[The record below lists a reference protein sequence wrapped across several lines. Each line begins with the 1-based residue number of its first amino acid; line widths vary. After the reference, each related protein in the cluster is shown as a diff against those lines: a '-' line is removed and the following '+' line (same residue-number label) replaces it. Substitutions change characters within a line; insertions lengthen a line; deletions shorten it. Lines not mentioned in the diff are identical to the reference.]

1 MSGSPGG
8 SAHPSGTRGG
18 REVVVTRI
26 LPVSAVAA
34 WDLLLEGR
42 NHERWIPLTRIDL
55 PDGPLRLGARF
66 EATSGPFARRGA
78 PGLLDRMRLDRFSPP
93 TADRPGEALFTK
105 LGPVLLGDSTV
116 RVADAGPGRARVTW
130 SERVVLAGPV
140 PAGPVLAPV
149 LGLMLRLALLR
160 IARDL
165 R

>member
-1 MSGSPGG
+1 MSPHPGARTVAV
-8 SAHPSGTRGG
+8 SR
-18 REVVVTRI
+18 V
-26 LPVSAVAA
+26 LPLDAAAA
-34 WDLLLEGR
+34 WDLLLDGR

-78 PGLLDRMRLDRFSPP
+78 PGLLDRMRLDRCDPP
-93 TADRPGEALFTK
+93 TADRPGDALFTK
-105 LGPVLLGDSTV
+105 LGPLLLGDAGLS
-116 RVADAGPGRARVTW
+116 VADAGPGRARVTW

-149 LGLMLRLALLR
+149 LGLMLRLALAR
-160 IARDL
+160 IAREL

>member
-1 MSGSPGG
+1 MNGSPGG
-8 SAHPSGTRGG
+8 PPPVSGAPRG
-18 REVVVTRI
+18 REIAVSRV
-26 LPVSAVAA
+26 LPVSAEAA

-78 PGLLDRMRLDRFSPP
+78 PGLLDRMRLDRFEPP
-93 TADRPGEALFTK
+93 TADRAGEAVFTK
-105 LGPVLLGDSTV
+105 LGPILLGEAAV

-140 PAGPVLAPV
+140 PAGAVLAPV
-149 LGLMLRLALLR
+149 LGLMLRFALAR
-160 IARDL
+160 IAREL